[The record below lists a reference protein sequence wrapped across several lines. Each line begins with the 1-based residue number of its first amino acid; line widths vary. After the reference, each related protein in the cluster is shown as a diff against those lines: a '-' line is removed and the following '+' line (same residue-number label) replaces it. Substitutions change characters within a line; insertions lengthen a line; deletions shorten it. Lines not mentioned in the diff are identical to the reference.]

1 MTVTR
6 KRQSGIFICIEG
18 IDGSGKTT
26 QAHRLVETLTRLGHN
41 AVYTTEPSKGV
52 YGEIIRKNILH
63 GDNRVP
69 PIVEATLFA
78 VDRVDHVEK
87 EIVPLLESGKIVVC
101 DRYIYS
107 SIAYQ
112 GAAGLDVD
120 WIKEINRHAA
130 KPHLAVYI
138 DATPEVVIQR
148 IRRRKSVMET
158 LQTQREVRE
167 FYLRM
172 AEKEQL
178 IKISG
183 DASIEKV
190 AKTIEDVVLEFVK
203 TC

>member
-1 MTVTR
+1 MTVTK
-6 KRQSGIFICIEG
+6 KRQSGIFVCIEG

-120 WIKEINRHAA
+120 WIKEINRHAV

-158 LQTQREVRE
+158 LQTQRKVRE
-167 FYLRM
+167 FYLRI

-178 IKISG
+178 IKIAG

-190 AKTIEDVVLEFVK
+190 AKTIKDVVLEFLK
-203 TC
+203 TR

>member
-1 MTVTR
+1 MTTTR
-6 KRQSGIFICIEG
+6 KGQGGIFICIEG

-26 QAHRLVETLTRLGHN
+26 QAHRLVETLTRHAHN

-52 YGEIIRKNILH
+52 YGEIIRKNILN

-87 EIVPLLESGKIVVC
+87 EILPLLESGKIVVC

-120 WIKEINRHAA
+120 WIKEINRHAV

-138 DATPEVVIQR
+138 DATPEAVIQR

-178 IKISG
+178 VKIAG
-183 DASIEKV
+183 GASIEKV
-190 AKTIEDVVLEFVK
+190 AKTIEDVVLGFLK

>member
-6 KRQSGIFICIEG
+6 KRPSGVFICIEG

-26 QAHRLVETLTRLGHN
+26 QAHRLVETLSRLGHN

-52 YGEIIRKNILH
+52 YGEIVRKSILH

-78 VDRVDHVEK
+78 VDRIDHVEK
-87 EIVPLLESGKIVVC
+87 EIKPLLESGKIVVC

-112 GAAGLDVD
+112 GAAGLDVE
-120 WIKEINRHAA
+120 WIREINRHAV

-158 LQTQREVRE
+158 LQTQRKVRG
-167 FYLRM
+167 FYLKM
-172 AEKEQL
+172 AEQEHL
-178 IKISG
+178 IKIAG
-183 DASIEKV
+183 DAKIEEV
-190 AKTIEDVVLEFVK
+190 AKAIEDVVLEFLK

>member
-1 MTVTR
+1 MTVTK
-6 KRQSGIFICIEG
+6 KRQSGIFVCIEG

-112 GAAGLDVD
+112 GAAGLDAD
-120 WIKEINRHAA
+120 WIKEINRHAV

-178 IKISG
+178 IKIAG
-183 DASIEKV
+183 DAAIEKV
-190 AKTIEDVVLEFVK
+190 AKTIEDVVLEFLK
-203 TC
+203 AC

>member
-1 MTVTR
+1 MTVTK
-6 KRQSGIFICIEG
+6 KRQSGIFVCIEG

-120 WIKEINRHAA
+120 WIKEINRHAV

-178 IKISG
+178 IKIAG
-183 DASIEKV
+183 DAAIEKV
-190 AKTIEDVVLEFVK
+190 AKTIEDVVLEFLK
-203 TC
+203 AC

>member
-26 QAHRLVETLTRLGHN
+26 QAYRLVETLTRLGHN

-52 YGEIIRKNILH
+52 YGEIIRKDILH

-120 WIKEINRHAA
+120 WIKEINRHAV

-138 DATPEVVIQR
+138 DATPEVVIRR

-190 AKTIEDVVLEFVK
+190 AKTIEDVVLEFLK

>member
-120 WIKEINRHAA
+120 WIKEINRHAV

-190 AKTIEDVVLEFVK
+190 AKTIEDVVLEFLK

>member
-1 MTVTR
+1 MTRTR
-6 KRQSGIFICIEG
+6 KRQRGIFVCIEG

-26 QAHRLVETLTRLGHN
+26 QAHRLVETLTRLAHN

-52 YGEIIRKNILH
+52 YGEIIRKHILH
-63 GDNRVP
+63 GDTRVP
-69 PIVEATLFA
+69 PIAEATLFA
-78 VDRVDHVEK
+78 VDRIDHVEK

-120 WIKEINRHAA
+120 WIKEINRHAI

-138 DATPEVVIQR
+138 DATPETVVQR
-148 IRRRKSVMET
+148 IRRRRSVMET
-158 LQTQREVRE
+158 LQTQRDVRE

-178 IKISG
+178 IKIAG

-190 AKTIEDVVLEFVK
+190 ARTIEDVVLEFLR

>member
-1 MTVTR
+1 MTATT

-26 QAHRLVETLTRLGHN
+26 QAHRLVETLARLGYN

-78 VDRVDHVEK
+78 VDRVNHVEK
-87 EIVPLLESGKIVVC
+87 EIKPLIESGKIVIC

-107 SIAYQ
+107 SMAYQ
-112 GAAGLDVD
+112 GAAGLDVE
-120 WIKEINRHAA
+120 WIKEINRHAV

-167 FYLRM
+167 FYLRI

-178 IKISG
+178 IKVAG

-190 AKTIEDVVLEFVK
+190 AKTIEDVVLEFLK
-203 TC
+203 TR